1 MGDEHE
7 RRVSTRRNWLRE
19 MMTAIGL
26 VACAGLAHAFDPGD
40 LETLLARGECRGCD
54 LSGADLRGRD
64 LSGAQLQAADLS
76 NARLAGGS
84 LVGAKLRGARLSG
97 VELYEVRLTG
107 ADLRDADLT
116 HLHIDRDLEF
126 IDLTGVL
133 LEGARFSEGRRCGP
147 LPEIGGWG
155 CSTP

>member
-1 MGDEHE
+1 MRCNG
-7 RRVSTRRNWLRE
+7 LRE
-19 MMTAIGL
+19 IVISVGL
-26 VACAGLAHAFDPGD
+26 VACAEIACAFDPGD
-40 LETLLARGECRGCD
+40 LETLLAHGECRGCD

-76 NARLAGGS
+76 DARLAGGS
-84 LVGAKLRGARLSG
+84 LAGAKLRGARMTG

-133 LEGARFSEGRRCGP
+133 LEGARFGDGQRCGP
-147 LPEIGGWG
+147 LPKIGGWG
-155 CSTP
+155 SSTP

>member
-64 LSGAQLQAADLS
+64 LSGAQLQAA
-76 NARLAGGS
+76 A
-84 LVGAKLRGARLSG
+84 AKLPN
-97 VELYEVRLTG
+97 E
-107 ADLRDADLT
+107 
-116 HLHIDRDLEF
+116 
-126 IDLTGVL
+126 
-133 LEGARFSEGRRCGP
+133 
-147 LPEIGGWG
+147 
-155 CSTP
+155 